1 MLYTGRPIGGEEAA
15 RIGLCDRLVPDEALR
30 SGAHEFA
37 AQIAA
42 SAPLAVVSIR
52 ETLRGDL
59 ADRVRAATATEQ
71 SEQAWLAGTAD
82 FIEGVSATAER
93 REPRFTGS

>member
-1 MLYTGRPIGGEEAA
+1 VAGDEAA
-15 RIGLCDRLVPDEALR
+15 RIGLCDRLAPDEALR
-30 SGAHEFA
+30 SAAHEFA

-52 ETLRGDL
+52 QTLRGDL
-59 ADRVRAATATEQ
+59 ADRVRAAAAREQ
-71 SEQAWLAGTAD
+71 AEQAWLAD